1 MIPAPVSPLAL
12 VNPPSSS
19 ECKTDGKKCKVPS
32 SSLSSP
38 SRMEPALCK
47 LALFLL
53 FLFCWETFFSFQILF
68 SCLGG
73 DVNFSKFFFTT
84 RKGEGNL
91 TGGAGRMHLGE
102 REARGECFLGS
113 HPERSAKSLGLPTP
127 PAPAV
132 GQRETQKRL
141 VAAHLSVRGWKS
153 ATCTPHHPG
162 FIPISAHSGDQCHP
176 RAG

>member
-1 MIPAPVSPLAL
+1 MTDRIHGWFPLLWPLVL

-47 LALFLL
+47 LTLFLL

-73 DVNFSKFFFTT
+73 DVNFSRFFFTT

-102 REARGECFLGS
+102 REARG
-113 HPERSAKSLGLPTP
+113 SASLGFILRDLPSCLAFPHP
-127 PAPAV
+127 PPPSSGPA
-132 GQRETQKRL
+132 RDPEE
-141 VAAHLSVRGWKS
+141 
-153 ATCTPHHPG
+153 
-162 FIPISAHSGDQCHP
+162 
-176 RAG
+176 AGCCSSLC